1 LSKVPKA
8 KKKRIIPDYDEAT
21 VTPIEFAF
29 YYYVGKA
36 KMGLSFH
43 EVGRMTLTTFNKLY
57 KQYRE
62 VFDVELRLQRSQM
75 TYQELFKKSQES
87 EEWL

>member
-1 LSKVPKA
+1 
-8 KKKRIIPDYDEAT
+8 
-21 VTPIEFAF
+21 
-29 YYYVGKA
+29 
-36 KMGLSFH
+36 MGLSFH